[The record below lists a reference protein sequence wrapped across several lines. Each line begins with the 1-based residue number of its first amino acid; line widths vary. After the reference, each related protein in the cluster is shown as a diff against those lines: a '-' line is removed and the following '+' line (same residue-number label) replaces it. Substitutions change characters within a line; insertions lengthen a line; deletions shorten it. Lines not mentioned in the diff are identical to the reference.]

1 MKFRRDRSV
10 SGAPALPPPG
20 ALGVR
25 LTRLA
30 LAAAAVALLVTGS
43 ALNVAMHLLAR
54 DGLVAEATI
63 QARMLAANL
72 EAPIVFRDPRAA
84 GEVLASLDRS
94 PGVARATVFD
104 GENRPLASYWRAEV
118 HEGEPGREGPGLGG
132 ADDDQPNTERNDLPA
147 GIRLPASGPA
157 APAAAPAEGV
167 GHRFADDTL
176 VVTERIEQARR
187 EIGRVRLE
195 VPLAPLQARAWLFGG
210 VTVGAALCAMLL
222 AYLLAV
228 GVRRDVDVIERRLD
242 DLAHLDPV
250 TGLFNRHAA
259 REHLVV
265 YVDEARTSGEGFT
278 VATLDLDNFKAV
290 NDSLG
295 HHVGDEMLRLVA
307 QRLRQVLPPGARAY
321 RFGGDEFVV
330 IVPGKAEGQADV
342 HPARTVRQAL
352 SGTVRVE
359 GIEMRLGGS
368 IGIARFPTDGAG
380 ADEVLLASD
389 MAMYQAKAAGKNQ
402 VAVFHPGLR
411 EANEQLLR
419 TESDLRAALRHG
431 QLRLHYQPI
440 IELASGQLVG
450 AEALLRWEHPQRGLQ
465 APAPLIAVAERSGM
479 IVQLGGGAAA
489 GGVAI
494 ERPAAVV
501 GGGECLGTA
510 AARRTPAAAAGP
522 GAAAHRLP
530 PRLPGDRTDRAHA
543 GRGRGRQHPPAGAPA
558 RARRAHRHRRL
569 RHRPVVA
576 GLPEAPARGQAED
589 RPQLR
594 ARPAQRPRRRRDRA
608 GRGVDGARAG
618 PGRGGRGRRDR
629 GPAPRVAGHGLPL
642 RPGLPLQPGA
652 RCRVFCA
659 LGAGPPAGGAHR
671 AHEGAAAGV
680 GDEGRCVT
688 RQRSLSCIR
697 LSQYSGN

>member
-132 ADDDQPNTERNDLPA
+132 AADDQPNTERNDLPA

-195 VPLAPLQARAWLFGG
+195 VPLAPLWARAWLFGG

-465 APAPLIAVAERSGM
+465 APAPLIAVAERSGL
-479 IVQLGGGAAA
+479 IVQLGGW
-489 GGVAI
+489 VLQ
-494 ERPAAVV
+494 E
-501 GGGECLGTA
+501 
-510 AARRTPAAAAGP
+510 AARQQVVWRSNG
-522 GAAAHRLP
+522 LP
-530 PRLPGDRTDRAHA
+530 PWSVAVNVSA
-543 GRGRGRQHPPAGAPA
+543 RQ
-558 RARRAHRHRRL
+558 L
-569 RHRPVVA
+569 
-576 GLPEAPARGQAED
+576 
-589 RPQLR
+589 
-594 ARPAQRPRRRRDRA
+594 
-608 GRGVDGARAG
+608 
-618 PGRGGRGRRDR
+618 RGGRLLQQLDQALLRTGCRPDCLEIELTEHTLVEDVDDNIRLLARLRERGVRIAIDDFGTGLSSLAYLKRLPAAKLKIDRSFVRDLPSAR
-629 GPAPRVAGHGLPL
+629 GDAAIVQAAVSMAH
-642 RPGLPLQPGA
+642 
-652 RCRVFCA
+652 A
-659 LGAGPPAGGAHR
+659 LGLDVVAEGVETAAQHR
-671 AHEGAAAGV
+671 ALQDMGCRFGQGYLYSPALDAESFARWVQDRLPAARTGPMKV
-680 GDEGRCVT
+680 PPPGSVT
-688 RQRSLSCIR
+688 KADA
-697 LSQYSGN
+697 